1 MTQFSPYRPFRTT
14 GREIIRLAVMTYI
27 RSPLSLHN
35 GENLVHDQGI
45 YTCHETLRF

>member
-1 MTQFSPYRPFRTT
+1 MLGGDDVHPVP
-14 GREIIRLAVMTYI
+14 
-27 RSPLSLHN
+27 PLSLHN